1 MRISNKRWRD
11 TQSYI
16 DWDYFTLKNSYLIG
30 GRETMTNNVTE
41 LMKGMMKLPSRINRY
56 KSTPTY
62 IGVKLQSIKSKKII
76 WKAQRKGKLPKQ
88 KSIRITA
95 DFTLAKVE
103 ARIQWHSNLKYLREN
118 NCQPIILYLPKIL
131 FKNKCT
137 KTFFQPKYLSMF
149 ISYIVSL
156 RTF

>member
-1 MRISNKRWRD
+1 
-11 TQSYI
+11 
-16 DWDYFTLKNSYLIG
+16 
-30 GRETMTNNVTE
+30 MTNNVTE

-95 DFTLAKVE
+95 DFNLQKWKHE
-103 ARIQWHSNLKYLREN
+103 SNGIATSNIWE
-118 NCQPIILYLPKIL
+118 KITVNL
-131 FKNKCT
+131 
-137 KTFFQPKYLSMF
+137 
-149 ISYIVSL
+149 
-156 RTF
+156 